1 MKTQESKTTDEDLIR
16 ALIEN
21 WAKAVRAK
29 DINKILAHHSPDILM
44 FDVPPPFESKGIEEY
59 KKTWNTFFSWA
70 NEPVV
75 FDIKRLD
82 ITAGNDVAFAAA
94 LMQCSGTEKTG
105 ESILLDFRLTV
116 GLQKIDD
123 EWIIVHEHH
132 SIPAE

>member
-1 MKTQESKTTDEDLIR
+1 MKTTDEDLIR

-29 DINKILAHHSPDILM
+29 DINKILAHHSSDFLM

-75 FDIKRLD
+75 FDIKTLD
-82 ITAGNDVAFAAA
+82 ITAGNDVPFQ
-94 LMQCSGTEKTG
+94 LSNN
-105 ESILLDFRLTV
+105 F
-116 GLQKIDD
+116 
-123 EWIIVHEHH
+123 
-132 SIPAE
+132 

>member
-16 ALIEN
+16 TLIEN

-29 DINKILAHHSPDILM
+29 DINKILAHHSPDFLM
-44 FDVPPPFESKGIEEY
+44 FDVPPPFESRGIEEY

-75 FDIKRLD
+75 FDIKKLD
-82 ITAGNDVAFAAA
+82 VTAGNDVAFAVA
-94 LMQCSGTEKTG
+94 LMQCFGTEKTG

-123 EWIIVHEHH
+123 EWTIVHEHH

>member
-1 MKTQESKTTDEDLIR
+1 MKTQESKTADEDLIR

-82 ITAGNDVAFAAA
+82 IAAGNDVAFAAA